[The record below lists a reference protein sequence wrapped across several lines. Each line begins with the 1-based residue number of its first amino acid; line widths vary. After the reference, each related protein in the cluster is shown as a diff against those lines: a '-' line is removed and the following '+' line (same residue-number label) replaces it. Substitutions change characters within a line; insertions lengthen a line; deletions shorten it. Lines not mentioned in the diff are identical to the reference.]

1 MLRRQSSVFNIPDF
15 LGAIYKYKDSVTSTA
30 LEFTLMMD
38 YVHYYRFNFKNM
50 LIAQP

>member
-1 MLRRQSSVFNIPDF
+1 MFNIPDF

-30 LEFTLMMD
+30 LEFTLMLD
-38 YVHYYRFNFKNM
+38 YVHYYRFNFKKM